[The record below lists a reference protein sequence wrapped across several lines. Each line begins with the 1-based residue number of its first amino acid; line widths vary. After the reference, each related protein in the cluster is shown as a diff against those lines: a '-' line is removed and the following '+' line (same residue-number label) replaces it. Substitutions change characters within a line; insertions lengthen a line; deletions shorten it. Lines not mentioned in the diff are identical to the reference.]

1 MPIWRALRHYV
12 DGWGRYHGRI
22 SGLPLSECAYMDGG
36 QPNTTHRSAT
46 VRLCECTQSS
56 GRGSR
61 ATANEQLEHMARLAD
76 QRRDERRT
84 SFLSSGSPSSFA
96 HSDSPAVCNT
106 VPSSASSLRFAR
118 AQAVG
123 APPHGRGAHA
133 RRQRSQWYKAFT
145 GETLESKGNLAAQQK
160 AFDAVA
166 RAWRSHRDRRSLGAS
181 PWDGHVTSGAE
192 QRMNDL

>member
-1 MPIWRALRHYV
+1 MGGADTA
-12 DGWGRYHGRI
+12 DGSADCFYQNVHDW
-22 SGLPLSECAYMDGG
+22 SEANQTLPTEVLQSDYANAYRVPDEN
-36 QPNTTHRSAT
+36 PE
-46 VRLCECTQSS
+46 RLQD
-56 GRGSR
+56 
-61 ATANEQLEHMARLAD
+61 EQLEHMARLAD
-76 QRRDERRT
+76 QRRSERRT
-84 SFLSSGSPSSFA
+84 SFLSSGLHSSAA
-96 HSDSPAVCNT
+96 HCNSPAVSST
-106 VPSSASSLRFAR
+106 VPSSVSSLRFAR

-123 APPHGRGAHA
+123 APPRGRSAHT